1 MFTVGAYLALKITH
15 SARILGKIQYFSHLL
30 SFLQPGSQNVNFSFL
45 IYCIFFLLKERERG
59 GADGCLLFL
68 AYGPSILKLCRC
80 LKGPVSVLSC
90 QAVMEREF
98 LSEHSVSYNI
108 NKITVKYFLQ
118 AESPLACFLG
128 LVMGREH
135 TKLPKILVGFLMRTL
150 GRQTDGRRVVTFPLR
165 RCFTSLAAYPL

>member
-1 MFTVGAYLALKITH
+1 MLIVPGIWTQYPEALSLSERTSV
-15 SARILGKIQYFSHLL
+15 SAVLPGK
-30 SFLQPGSQNVNFSFL
+30 
-45 IYCIFFLLKERERG
+45 
-59 GADGCLLFL
+59 D
-68 AYGPSILKLCRC
+68 
-80 LKGPVSVLSC
+80 
-90 QAVMEREF
+90 MEREF

-128 LVMGREH
+128 LVMWREH
-135 TKLPKILVGFLMRTL
+135 TKLSKILVGFLMRTL

>member
-15 SARILGKIQYFSHLL
+15 SARILGKIQYFSRLL
-30 SFLQPGSQNVNFSFL
+30 PFLQPGSQDVNFSFL
-45 IYCIFFLLKERERG
+45 IYCNFFYWKR

-118 AESPLACFLG
+118 DESPLACFLG
-128 LVMGREH
+128 LVMWREH

-150 GRQTDGRRVVTFPLR
+150 GRQTDGRIVTFRLR
-165 RCFTSLAAYPL
+165 RCFTSLAVYQL